1 MTIARTA
8 REFLDV
14 AIEQAK
20 DSDDALS
27 MALVRDNARRSLER
41 TRDEIAAP
49 GDNNR
54 SLPLP
59 VPGPE
64 EVTIRQ
70 ALEAAFLQLE
80 DLKRRSDAAS
90 GDDVDPLDWS
100 EELLEAVDIA
110 HLSRARR

>member
-1 MTIARTA
+1 MTIARTP

-14 AIEQAK
+14 SVETAR
-20 DSDDALS
+20 DTDDALS
-27 MALVRDNARRSLER
+27 MALMRDNARRSLER

-49 GDNNR
+49 GDHNR

-70 ALEAAFLQLE
+70 ALEAAFLHLE
-80 DLKRRSDAAS
+80 DLRRRSDAAS
-90 GDDVDPLDWS
+90 ADDIDPLDWS